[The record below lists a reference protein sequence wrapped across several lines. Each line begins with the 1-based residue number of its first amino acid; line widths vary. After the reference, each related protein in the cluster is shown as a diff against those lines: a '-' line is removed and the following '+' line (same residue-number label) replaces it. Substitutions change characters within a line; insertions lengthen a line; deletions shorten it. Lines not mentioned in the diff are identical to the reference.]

1 MRLDPAVNRLKFD
14 NEITRLQDQR
24 DVLESHGIFLMGST
38 SFPAIDLLYVPR
50 HPIQALV
57 PITQQGGLFLPPGS
71 ARQVQIPSLSVSAF
85 KAHFD
90 LSNYDLDPPSLEFR
104 DPWSDKPL
112 DYNTM
117 FRALQFDRDRRGHI
131 VLLDDHP
138 ATHKPFLCVRGIRE
152 YHNHPQH
159 SGDEWLLYRES
170 MGMFAIAMTLWRVA
184 LDLPRPVLIIQP
196 DGGGQIQWA
205 VEEKL

>member
-14 NEITRLQDQR
+14 REITRLQGQR
-24 DVLESHGIFLMGST
+24 DFLEAHGIFLMGS
-38 SFPAIDLLYVPR
+38 SLYPVIDLLYVPR
-50 HPIQALV
+50 HALQAV
-57 PITQQGGLFLPPGS
+57 IPITQQGGLFLPRGA
-71 ARQVQIPSLSVSAF
+71 ARQVQMPSLSASAF
-85 KAHFD
+85 KAHLD

-112 DYNTM
+112 EYTTM
-117 FRALQFDRDRRGHI
+117 FRALQFDRDRRGQI

-152 YHNHPQH
+152 YHEHPQH

-170 MGMFAIAMTLWRVA
+170 MSMFSIAMTLWRVA
-184 LDLPRPVLIIQP
+184 VDLPRPVLVPQP
-196 DGGGQIQWA
+196 DGGGQIQWII
-205 VEEKL
+205 EEKL